1 MGENTLALLK
11 GLGPARKQALM
22 DAGVCSL
29 RDLIL
34 LYPKEYRDLSVL
46 RDVASITE
54 GEISGLRLV
63 ISGEIKQMRIKKL
76 LITQA
81 YGSDQSGVIRIVW
94 YNQPWLKKQIKG
106 KRELLLFG
114 RAERQRGILSLINPS
129 IEDDMGIHPVYKT
142 IPGVPARV
150 LREFI
155 QQALELGLENL
166 NADLPAEIRERFDL
180 LGKREALMMIHR
192 PGTMESL
199 AKAKRTLA
207 FEELLL
213 YQVTLGRYRRD
224 RGTGCCCP
232 CSEDDIL
239 AYWRSLEFQPTQAQ
253 ERVLKE
259 IADDMSSGEPMARMV
274 QGDVGSGK
282 TAVAF
287 GAMYL
292 SSRCGFQS
300 ALMVPT
306 EVLAHQHYIE
316 ARRILEPLGC
326 RVGYLTGNLSASGH
340 QMAHEAIREGRWD
353 VIIGTHALIT
363 DAVQYKRLGLV
374 ITDEQHRFGV
384 RQRTM
389 LSSKGDS
396 PNVLVMSATPI
407 PRTLSLILYGDLDI
421 SVIDQLPP
429 GREPVQTRI
438 VPESKRS
445 DLYRYLKKEV
455 ESGRQ
460 AYVVCPLI
468 EESEAVD
475 ARSAQELLQELRERY
490 LGTMRTELIHGKLKS
505 AEKDEILERFRS
517 GEVDVL
523 ISTTVIEVGVNVP
536 NASIMIVENAE
547 RFGLAQLHQLRGR
560 VGRGMTASW
569 CFLVAQSSE
578 KLRFLAST
586 SDGFRIAEKDMEIRG
601 PGEIFGLRQ
610 SGPINSFGD
619 LFAADAVLLS
629 QTHDLAGEIL
639 SRKDAVSDIV
649 MRLASAKYGERQLSL
664 N

>member
-142 IPGVPARV
+142 IPGVPARI

-166 NADLPAEIRERFDL
+166 KEDLPAEIRERFDL

-192 PGTMESL
+192 PETMESL

-429 GREPVQTRI
+429 GRELVQTRI

-523 ISTTVIEVGVNVP
+523 ISTT
-536 NASIMIVENAE
+536 
-547 RFGLAQLHQLRGR
+547 
-560 VGRGMTASW
+560 
-569 CFLVAQSSE
+569 
-578 KLRFLAST
+578 
-586 SDGFRIAEKDMEIRG
+586 D
-601 PGEIFGLRQ
+601 
-610 SGPINSFGD
+610 
-619 LFAADAVLLS
+619 
-629 QTHDLAGEIL
+629 
-639 SRKDAVSDIV
+639 RKSVV
-649 MRLASAKYGERQLSL
+649 
-664 N
+664 